1 MKTIIKLIMSSL
13 LMITLITNAQNN
25 APSWIKDINALP
37 DTISTLRPVKVLCDY
52 NGNILVLSTF
62 SNNNSTTPIYQINL
76 KKFNINGNLL
86 WTYTYSNSLP
96 IANNMVLD
104 NAGNC
109 YIAGGLNAPST
120 FQGLLLKVNSSGN
133 LMWLNIGTTSFGVG
147 NFQDIIIKNNMLFL
161 SSYSGI
167 AKFDLAGNE
176 LWSNTYSVF
185 GFNVDHLSRVVFSGF
200 INNTSC
206 VCRLNSN
213 GSLDFIDSTHTAEK
227 IGIDNDNNIFLLGSN
242 FPTYYFTKL
251 DSSGTFQ
258 WSYNQLPVAP
268 AFGDFGMEVLAD
280 MNNDILLVGIQDT
293 IFKLNPNGQLL
304 WKKTMSG
311 LDNYQISAK
320 MDGSNLYV
328 AGTVSGFGSGISKVA
343 FFDLNGNESW
353 SATYN
358 GVVNGQEFLTD
369 FDFDANGFYL
379 LENLNQ
385 NGRLIK
391 FDNPYFNNPA
401 NFNQVCV
408 DSVWYDATNPNI
420 INVRVFNGSLSFIN
434 YPSVQIVAPNG
445 DTISN
450 QHALVSFFGQ
460 IYNTYQTYT
469 DTILVTGISD
479 FSNYTFLMGQ
489 SFNDTTAIINF
500 CNTTNSLILNSRTE
514 VEIYPNPA
522 VSEILISGMSSL
534 SKNEVSIVDM
544 QGREVITEKN
554 VCENKKIDVSSL
566 TKGIYMI
573 NVITDGGI
581 FSQKMIKQ

>member
-1 MKTIIKLIMSSL
+1 
-13 LMITLITNAQNN
+13 
-25 APSWIKDINALP
+25 
-37 DTISTLRPVKVLCDY
+37 
-52 NGNILVLSTF
+52 
-62 SNNNSTTPIYQINL
+62 
-76 KKFNINGNLL
+76 
-86 WTYTYSNSLP
+86 
-96 IANNMVLD
+96 
-104 NAGNC
+104 
-109 YIAGGLNAPST
+109 
-120 FQGLLLKVNSSGN
+120 
-133 LMWLNIGTTSFGVG
+133 
-147 NFQDIIIKNNMLFL
+147 
-161 SSYSGI
+161 
-167 AKFDLAGNE
+167 
-176 LWSNTYSVF
+176 
-185 GFNVDHLSRVVFSGF
+185 
-200 INNTSC
+200 
-206 VCRLNSN
+206 
-213 GSLDFIDSTHTAEK
+213 
-227 IGIDNDNNIFLLGSN
+227 
-242 FPTYYFTKL
+242 
-251 DSSGTFQ
+251 
-258 WSYNQLPVAP
+258 
-268 AFGDFGMEVLAD
+268 
-280 MNNDILLVGIQDT
+280 
-293 IFKLNPNGQLL
+293 
-304 WKKTMSG
+304 MSG
-311 LDNYQISAK
+311 LDGYQISVK

-391 FDNPYFNNPA
+391 FDNPYFNNPT

-544 QGREVITEKN
+544 QGRKVITEKN